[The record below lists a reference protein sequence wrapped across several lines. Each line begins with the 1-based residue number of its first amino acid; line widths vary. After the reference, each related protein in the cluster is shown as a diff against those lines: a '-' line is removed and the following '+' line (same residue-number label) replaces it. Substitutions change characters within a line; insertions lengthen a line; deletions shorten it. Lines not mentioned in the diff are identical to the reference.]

1 MGCSASVCMVGRRRT
16 KLSIPEIAVFVP
28 SMRVPVQSNL
38 QRALKGL
45 VPRDLVDRL
54 SALRSQILLLAEDTG

>member
-1 MGCSASVCMVGRRRT
+1 MGCAASVCMGGGRK

-45 VPRDLVDRL
+45 VPRFLVDRL
-54 SALRSQILLLAEDTG
+54 SELRNQILLLAEDTG